1 MKITNCVPAKIRL
14 THQNRIAMKLIAV
27 FLLAAL
33 FQVSAKTS
41 AQVTYKTKNAKL
53 ETVFAAIKS
62 QTGFSFFYNKADLSN
77 AKPVSVNLK
86 NVSLQ
91 AALISCLANE
101 SLTYSIEGK
110 TVVIS
115 AKLIPGTMAPP
126 IIADAP
132 VLIDIGGKVVNDK
145 GEPLAG
151 ATVLVKG
158 TSKGTNTDAD
168 GNFTINVEPNAIL
181 VVSFV
186 GFESKEVLVNNSTNI
201 RVRLIPVFTNAG
213 EEIVIGY
220 GTSKKTNLS
229 TAVSSITSATI
240 DKLPVTRVE
249 QALQG
254 NVPGVLI
261 LNQNGQPGDKPM
273 IRIRGTGTNNSP
285 DPLFIVDGFPVS
297 SIEYLNPG
305 DIDRI
310 DVLKDAASSAIYGA
324 RGANGVVLITTKTGK
339 RGTASI
345 TYDGYYGMQNAWRQ
359 LPVLNAEQYATLMNE
374 GAKNANPTNPLPYP
388 TPSSLGKGTNWQDAL
403 FQKNAPVASHQ
414 VTASGGNDKATYL
427 TSFSYFDQ
435 QGIIGGK
442 NSEFKRYTFRLN
454 VNQKVTDYLRVGT
467 NLSYVKS
474 ERRAIYDNGDQG
486 GHVLGN
492 AVNIDPVTP
501 VYETDPSK
509 LALYNANAVTHGS
522 LVYGI
527 SPLSTFP
534 NPLAQLAIIN
544 GNNKIDKLFG
554 NVYAELSLYKGLRF
568 KSSYSMDLSNGTSN
582 SLNPPYYLLPTS
594 SQDFSRVN
602 KSFSRTTNWQVE
614 NVLSYNTSFDKHT
627 IEAVLGQSALKYY
640 YEDLGAS
647 RNDPAP
653 IDPSLAF
660 IDVATDIAS
669 NQNNGGAD
677 ARTLASYFGRIG
689 YNYDSKYLFS
699 AVLRRDGSSRF
710 GRNNPWAT
718 FPSVSAG
725 WLISNEHFFQSKT
738 VSLLKLRGSWG
749 QNGNENLGSSFPW
762 ASTIGTDGQGYT
774 FLVNGVETLAS
785 GATLGRIS
793 NTNLKWETSEQTDVG
808 IDANFWNGK
817 LSATADY
824 YIKKTKGLL
833 IAPNV
838 PLIVGFP
845 APFVNGG
852 NVENKGIE
860 LGINYRD
867 NIGKDL
873 KLNLSFNISHNDNKV
888 TGINNSSKV
897 VSGAAYIN
905 LGSITRMA
913 VGEPIGYFWGV
924 KTAGIFQTQDEVDA
938 YTWTNPT
945 TQAITKIQPNAK
957 PGDLKFV
964 DLNNDGKINDNDRTN
979 IGDPNPKYTTGFT
992 INLNYKD
999 FDLSVFTIGMFG
1011 HKVFNGNYRFDKSVS
1026 NLPAAWLDRWAPD
1039 HTNGKYPRFI
1049 STDPNKNTSTVS
1061 DFFLEDGS
1069 FARVKDLQIGYTI
1082 PDKLIHKAKINGLR
1096 FYAAVDNA
1104 FTFTK
1109 YTGFDPEI
1117 GATSP
1122 LSLGIDRGV
1131 YPQSRT
1137 FRFGVNLKL

>member
-41 AQVTYKTKNAKL
+41 AQVTYKAQNAKL
-53 ETVFAAIKS
+53 ETVFAVIKS

-77 AKPVSVNLK
+77 AKPVSVDLK
-86 NVSLQ
+86 NASLQ
-91 AALISCLANE
+91 AALVSCLANE
-101 SLTYSIEGK
+101 PLTYFIEGK
-110 TVVIS
+110 TIVIS
-115 AKLIPGTMAPP
+115 ARPIPDAVATTA
-126 IIADAP
+126 IADEP
-132 VLIDIGGKVVNDK
+132 LLVGIGGKVINEK

-158 TSKGTNTDAD
+158 TANGTSTDAD
-168 GNFTINVEPNAIL
+168 GNFTINADPNATL
-181 VVSFV
+181 VISFV
-186 GFESKEVLVNNSTNI
+186 GFESKEVLVNNRSDI
-201 RVRLIPVFTNAG
+201 RVQLIPVFTSAG

-220 GTSKKTNLS
+220 GTSKKANLS

-240 DKLPVTRVE
+240 DKLSVTRVE

-297 SIEYLNPG
+297 SIEYLNTG

-339 RGTASI
+339 RGAASI
-345 TYDGYYGMQNAWRQ
+345 TYDGYYGIQNAWRQ

-388 TPSSLGKGTNWQDAL
+388 NPSSLGKGTNWQDAL
-403 FQKNAPVASHQ
+403 FQKNVPVASHQ
-414 VTASGGNDKATYL
+414 VTASGGTDKATYL

-492 AVNIDPVTP
+492 AVNIDPITP
-501 VYETDPSK
+501 VYETDPAK
-509 LALYNANAVTHGS
+509 LALYNENAVTNGS
-522 LVYGI
+522 RVYGI

-554 NVYAELSLYKGLRF
+554 NVYAELSLYKGLKF

-582 SLNPPYYLLPTS
+582 SLNPTYYLLPTS
-594 SQDFSRVN
+594 SQDFSKVN
-602 KSFSRTTNWQVE
+602 KSFYRTTNWQVE
-614 NVLSYNTSFDKHT
+614 NVLSYSTSFDKHT

-689 YNYDSKYLFS
+689 YNYDGTYLFS

-725 WLISNEHFFQSKT
+725 WLISNENFFQSKT

-774 FLVNGVETLAS
+774 FLVNGVETLVS
-785 GATLGRIS
+785 GASLGRIS

-808 IDANFWNGK
+808 IDAEFWNGK

-860 LGINYRD
+860 LGLNYRG

-873 KLNLSFNISHNDNKV
+873 RLNLSFNISHNDNKV
-888 TGINNSSKV
+888 TQINNTSKV
-897 VSGAAYIN
+897 VSGAAYIS

-924 KTAGIFQTQDEVDA
+924 KTAGIFQTQDQVDA
-938 YTWTNPT
+938 YTWTNPS
-945 TQAITKIQPNAK
+945 TQAVTKIQPNAK

-992 INLNYKD
+992 INLSYKN

-1026 NLPAAWLDRWAPD
+1026 NLPAAWLDRWTPD

-1069 FARVKDLQIGYTI
+1069 FVRVKDLQLGYTI
-1082 PDKLIHKAKINGLR
+1082 PDGLIHKAKINGLR